1 MEIFFTGNQKNTI
14 VERNTL
20 LWLIQNHLFVIS
32 TRPFCISDMLSCHTP
47 SKNVSNMG
55 LIERSC
61 ISFKESVWNTS
72 RDGFL
77 LMPVVLVVISDLFI
91 SEHSFYYSNFHLF
104 SDILPAKSVFP
115 AVPFYVSFHK
125 IRSVRYFLWEL
136 SPNCASNI
144 KWI

>member
-1 MEIFFTGNQKNTI
+1 MEIFFTGNHKNTI

-20 LWLIQNHLFVIS
+20 LWPIQNHLFVIS
-32 TRPFCISDMLSCHTP
+32 TRPFYISDVLYCHTP
-47 SKNVSNMG
+47 SKNVSNMW
-55 LIERSC
+55 LIEGS

-115 AVPFYVSFHK
+115 AIRFYVSFHK
-125 IRSVRYFLWEL
+125 IQSVRYFLWEL
-136 SPNCASNI
+136 SPNCASNVKRI
-144 KWI
+144 